1 MATLF
6 AMNSSVPNPNTN
18 AVRRVMALW
27 AAALRQPSRALRT
40 IAIGTAA
47 LLVVNVL
54 WQGAQPYAVGL
65 FAEGWDKVAH
75 AALHYVLCSV
85 LLLALGLRRGV
96 WALVLCAS
104 FAAIDEWAQQFSP
117 GRSVSFYDW
126 LASVAGAMLA
136 LAVAHAQVWANEMK
150 RLHVARRRREKL
162 NRWWE
167 LYR

>member
-1 MATLF
+1 MS
-6 AMNSSVPNPNTN
+6 SSVPQPN

-27 AAALRQPSRALRT
+27 AAALRQPSRALR
-40 IAIGTAA
+40 IVAIGTAA

-65 FAEGWDKVAH
+65 FADGWDKVAH
-75 AALHYVLCSV
+75 ATLHCVLCSV

-96 WALVLCAS
+96 WAVVLCAS

-126 LASVAGAMLA
+126 LASVVGAVLA
-136 LAVAHAQVWANEMK
+136 WAAAHALVWTGEMK
-150 RLHVARRRREKL
+150 RLQIARRRRDKL